1 MALELTGEQ
10 RSKVIRLIK
19 RHIAEKGNCR
29 VGWAMREVAGREFEK
44 SIHLKEGIANTIIQS
59 GKYIKE
65 ESAVAEKDWNILLNS
80 QYKPFPFN
88 KWTGIIGLI
97 IGVLGAAGTIITI
110 WLKMWFHVKP

>member
-19 RHIAEKGNCR
+19 RHIPEKGTCR
-29 VGWAMREVAGREFEK
+29 VGWAIGQVAGEK
-44 SIHLKEGIANTIIQS
+44 FGNSVHLKEGIANTIIQS

-97 IGVLGAAGTIITI
+97 IGVIAAAGTIITI